1 MQAGALQVGRAPVK
15 GSHRS
20 LECVSISGL
29 VLAAIRLDKIANEL
43 MMAHPGL

>member
-1 MQAGALQVGRAPVK
+1 MQANALQVGRAPVE

-20 LECVSISGL
+20 LECVNISAL
-29 VLAAIRLDKIANEL
+29 ALAAIRLDKIANEL